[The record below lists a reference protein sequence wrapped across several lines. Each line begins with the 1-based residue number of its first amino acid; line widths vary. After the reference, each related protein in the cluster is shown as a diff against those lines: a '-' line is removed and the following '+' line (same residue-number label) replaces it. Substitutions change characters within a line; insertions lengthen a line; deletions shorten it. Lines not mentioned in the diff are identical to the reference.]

1 MALKL
6 YSFWR
11 SIATFRVRT
20 ALNLKGVVPDELVFV
35 DLLKGQQRED
45 AFREVNPQ
53 MLLPALIEGEGP
65 VMFQSMAIMEYLE
78 ETHPQPPLLP
88 RDARGRARVR
98 GLSQIC
104 VSDAHPMSVPRV
116 RNYLLNDLKLPNE
129 TMLTWVRHWQNE
141 ALGALEMHLSRDKE
155 TGRYCHG
162 DAISIADICLVGQAV
177 GSGFFEVKLDA
188 YPTVK
193 RIVETCFQHEAFAKA
208 HPLKQ
213 PGAPEKI
220 SH

>member
-1 MALKL
+1 MAMKIF
-6 YSFWR
+6 SFWR
-11 SIATFRVRT
+11 SIASFRVRM
-20 ALNLKGVVPDELVFV
+20 ALNLKGLAPDEIVDI
-35 DLLKGQQRED
+35 DLLKGKQREES
-45 AFREVNPQ
+45 FRAVNPQ
-53 MLLPALIEGEGP
+53 MLIPALVIDNGP

-78 ETHPQPPLLP
+78 ETHPKPALLP
-88 RDARGRARVR
+88 SDARGRARVR

-116 RNYLLNDLKLPNE
+116 RNYLLNDLKLPND
-129 TMLTWVRHWQNE
+129 TMLQWVRHWQNE
-141 ALGALEMHLSRDKE
+141 ALRALEMHLARDKE
-155 TGRYCHG
+155 TGKYCHG
-162 DAISIADICLVGQAV
+162 DNVTIADICLVGQAV
-177 GSGFFEVKLDA
+177 GSSFFEVGLQP

-193 RIVETCFQHEAFAKA
+193 RIVDACMQVDAIARS

>member
-1 MALKL
+1 MKF

-11 SIATFRVRT
+11 SIASFRVRI
-20 ALNLKGVVPDELVFV
+20 ALAYKGIKPDEVIAI
-35 DLLKGQQRED
+35 DLLKGKQREES
-45 AFREVNPQ
+45 FRAVNPQ
-53 MLLPALIEGEGP
+53 MLIPTLILDDGGP
-65 VMFQSMAIMEYLE
+65 SMFQSMAIMEYLE

-88 RDARGRARVR
+88 TDARGRARVR

-116 RNYLLNDLKLPNE
+116 RAYLLNDLKLPND
-129 TMLTWVRHWQNE
+129 TMLGWVRHWQNE
-141 ALGALEMHLSRDKE
+141 ALRALETHLSRDKE

-162 DAISIADICLVGQAV
+162 DALSIADVCLAGQVV
-177 GSGFFEVKLDA
+177 GSSFFDVGLDS
-188 YPTVK
+188 YPTVR
-193 RIVETCFQHEAFAKA
+193 RIFEASMQNEAFAKA

>member
-1 MALKL
+1 MIKF

-11 SIATFRVRT
+11 SIASFRVRMV
-20 ALNLKGVVPDELVFV
+20 LSLKGIKPDEILDI
-35 DLLKGQQRED
+35 DLLKGKQREES
-45 AFREVNPQ
+45 FRAINPQ
-53 MLLPALIEGEGP
+53 MLIPALIVDGGP

-78 ETHPQPPLLP
+78 ETHPRPPLLP
-88 RDARGRARVR
+88 SDPRGRARVR

-116 RNYLLNDLKLPNE
+116 RNYLINDLKLPNDA
-129 TMLTWVRHWQNE
+129 MIGWVRHWQNE
-141 ALGALEMHLSRDKE
+141 ALRALETHLSRDKE

-162 DAISIADICLVGQAV
+162 DTITIADICLIGQAV
-177 GSGFFEVKLDA
+177 GSSFFEVGLDS

-193 RIVETCFQHEAFAKA
+193 RIVDACMQNEAIARA

-213 PGAPEKI
+213 PGAPASI